1 MSTVVY
7 TIYGFEGCGY
17 YQAALNI
24 LRGLAATKKIKI
36 QALLVPKEK
45 WQSTLKNVHKNHK
58 LSDTSKE
65 KVAKHFTSPLII
77 RGNTYIGGHDN
88 LRAYLGL

>member
-7 TIYGFEGCGY
+7 TIYGFDGCGY

-24 LRGLAATKKIKI
+24 LRGLAATKKIKL
-36 QALLVPKEK
+36 QTLSVPKEK

-58 LSDTSKE
+58 LGEVSKE